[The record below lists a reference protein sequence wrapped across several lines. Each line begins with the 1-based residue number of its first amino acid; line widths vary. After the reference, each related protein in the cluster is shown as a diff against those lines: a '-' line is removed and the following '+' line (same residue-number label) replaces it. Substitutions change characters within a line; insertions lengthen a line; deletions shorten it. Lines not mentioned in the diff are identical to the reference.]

1 MVEKYFAPFDTELF
15 RTSHSHNQPKHSQ
28 FVRSFENNYLL
39 ILLANPMF
47 KNPPTSKSTSN
58 LRTYDPS
65 IIILLKQ
72 KQETNAFCI
81 KKKKCFT

>member
-1 MVEKYFAPFDTELF
+1 MVEKYFTPFDTELF
-15 RTSHSHNQPKHSQ
+15 RTSYSHNQQKHSQ
-28 FVRSFENNYLL
+28 FVRSFENNYLF
-39 ILLANPMF
+39 ILLAKPMF
-47 KNPPTSKSTSN
+47 KNLPASKSTSN
-58 LRTYDPS
+58 LRTYELD